1 MKQFSLILLSS
12 LLIAG
17 CSNLD
22 RSRDLANPNV
32 RPEVTARQLCSDC
45 HGVDGNSVSPN
56 FPKLAGQQEE
66 YLVKQLQSFRH
77 GDRASEQS
85 YQYMWGM
92 TATLTDEQIKGL
104 AHYYNQY
111 VIKLSLSKETDKILL
126 AKGKE
131 IFENGI
137 PAKQSPACKLCHG
150 AVGEGMAT
158 IPRIAGQHASYLVR
172 QLVIF
177 QENAGRPGTPM
188 ESVTHGLSA
197 AEMDSVASY
206 LQALGG

>member
-1 MKQFSLILLSS
+1 
-12 LLIAG
+12 
-17 CSNLD
+17 
-22 RSRDLANPNV
+22 
-32 RPEVTARQLCSDC
+32 
-45 HGVDGNSVSPN
+45 
-56 FPKLAGQQEE
+56 
-66 YLVKQLQSFRH
+66 
-77 GDRASEQS
+77 
-85 YQYMWGM
+85 MWGM

-104 AHYYNQY
+104 AHYYNQH
-111 VIKLSLSKETDKILL
+111 VIKLLLSKEADRILL

-158 IPRIAGQHASYLVR
+158 IPRIAGQHAAYLVR

-188 ESVTHGLSA
+188 ESVTHELSA